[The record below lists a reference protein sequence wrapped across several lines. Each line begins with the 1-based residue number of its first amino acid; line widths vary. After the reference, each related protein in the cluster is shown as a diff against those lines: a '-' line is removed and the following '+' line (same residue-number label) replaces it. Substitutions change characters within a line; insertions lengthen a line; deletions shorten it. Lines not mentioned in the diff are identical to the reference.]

1 MGCCFSGESTTD
13 ECSESVCL
21 PDSQSYGGQ
30 SKVTVELKQS
40 TAAVTQHASLDE
52 EVTGDSS
59 KKETEVFGNPDIVSN
74 LNTEKK
80 PDQHTIVNPE
90 PGVTRGVR
98 PSLESHP
105 CVALPRLSTGENNTP
120 DGSKLSKP
128 VQSTLV
134 GPPSVAVMV
143 NEASGDQKRPTTLVR
158 YQHLLLDQKLVHYQH
173 LLLNQTLVYY
183 QHFLLDQTLVHY
195 QHLLLNQTLVHYQ
208 HFLLDQTLVHYQ
220 HLLLNQTLVH
230 YQHFLLDQ
238 TLVHYQHFLLD
249 QTLVHYQHF
258 LLDQTL
264 VHYQHLLLNQTLV
277 HYQHLLLNQT
287 LVHYQHFLL
296 DQTLVHYQHL
306 LLNQTLVHYQH
317 FLLDQT
323 PAHRILMSGPRHKM
337 SETS

>member
-74 LNTEKK
+74 LNTVKTHEKK

-90 PGVTRGVR
+90 PSVTRGVR

-143 NEASGDQKRPTTLVR
+143 NEASGDQKRPTVDPKS
-158 YQHLLLDQKLVHYQH
+158 QCDDKDEEEKLVHYQH

-195 QHLLLNQTLVHYQ
+195 QH
-208 HFLLDQTLVHYQ
+208 FLLDQTLVHYQ
-220 HLLLNQTLVH
+220 HLLL
-230 YQHFLLDQ
+230 DQ
-238 TLVHYQHFLLD
+238 TLVHYQHL
-249 QTLVHYQHF
+249 

-287 LVHYQHFLL
+287 LVHYQH
-296 DQTLVHYQHL
+296 L

-317 FLLDQT
+317 FLWT
-323 PAHRILMSGPRHKM
+323 RHWFTTNTF
-337 SETS
+337 S